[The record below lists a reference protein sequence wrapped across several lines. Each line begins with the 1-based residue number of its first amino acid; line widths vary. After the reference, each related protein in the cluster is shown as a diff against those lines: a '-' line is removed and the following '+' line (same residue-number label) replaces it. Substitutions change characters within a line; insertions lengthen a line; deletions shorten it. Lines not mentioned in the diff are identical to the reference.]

1 MHSVAITE
9 FGLESFIV
17 CKRIIKHSLLLNYL
31 QFDISFAMN
40 FENDLLVPMSTSKYA
55 IEYDVG
61 DRLPEDDYQSIIE
74 TLQIKF
80 CQLP

>member
-1 MHSVAITE
+1 
-9 FGLESFIV
+9 
-17 CKRIIKHSLLLNYL
+17 
-31 QFDISFAMN
+31 MN

-74 TLQIKF
+74 MLQIKF
-80 CQLP
+80 CQLPWSPRSIANVIYVIHGNMTLKEYMP

>member
-1 MHSVAITE
+1 M
-9 FGLESFIV
+9 
-17 CKRIIKHSLLLNYL
+17 CKRIIKHSLNLNYL
-31 QFDISFAMN
+31 QFDISIAMN
-40 FENDLLVPMSTSKYA
+40 FENDLLVPMSTNKYA
-55 IEYDVG
+55 IEYVS

>member
-1 MHSVAITE
+1 
-9 FGLESFIV
+9 
-17 CKRIIKHSLLLNYL
+17 
-31 QFDISFAMN
+31 MN
-40 FENDLLVPMSTSKYA
+40 FENDLLVHMSTNKYA

-61 DRLPEDDYQSIIE
+61 DSLPEDDYQSIIE